1 MRDCKRPARLAIE
14 VGQGVHMRP
23 LGDGYGWLFA
33 SWQSSVVQ
41 EQLVVVK
48 DYPVHVKVQCSMFKI
63 QYYLLLPVQGK
74 VHRAGIY
81 TYHADAFVALALF
94 GFEFARFGQQRLT
107 HENVFL
113 CKTTPT
119 VPNGPT
125 GRWTQIRSI
134 WERSKDLG
142 FYFERWLSFFKTQ

>member
-23 LGDGYGWLFA
+23 LGDGYGRFFA

-63 QYYLLLPVQGK
+63 TLSTPSRTGEG
-74 VHRAGIY
+74 RDG
-81 TYHADAFVALALF
+81 ALYNRIVRLKRL
-94 GFEFARFGQQRLT
+94 RFKSTSSTLT
-107 HENVFL
+107 ITCWRRE
-113 CKTTPT
+113 TTVVGSLT
-119 VPNGPT
+119 NL
-125 GRWTQIRSI
+125 SAN
-134 WERSKDLG
+134 WEMCTRPS
-142 FYFERWLSFFKTQ
+142 